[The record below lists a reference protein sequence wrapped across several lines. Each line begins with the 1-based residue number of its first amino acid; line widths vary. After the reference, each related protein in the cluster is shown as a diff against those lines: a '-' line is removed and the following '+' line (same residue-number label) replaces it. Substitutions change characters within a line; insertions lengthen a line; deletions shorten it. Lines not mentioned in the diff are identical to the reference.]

1 MDRQCVVCHEKAAA
15 FRCIQCHKPTCS
27 DCAFKTEHGAF
38 CSREC
43 AANYREFARAQ
54 GRAPTARGGLLRPL
68 IGLIIIIA
76 IALLVIHKVKPD
88 LLPWLPF

>member
-1 MDRQCVVCHEKAAA
+1 MDRQCVVCHQKVAT

-43 AANYREFARAQ
+43 ATNYREFMRAQARAPK
-54 GRAPTARGGLLRPL
+54 RSGGLAKFL
-68 IGLIIIIA
+68 IGLIII
-76 IALLVIHKVKPD
+76 ALIVLAVVWARKQGM
-88 LLPWLPF
+88 LPF